1 MFTHLEVKAALPG
14 DFQSEYFLA
23 FHRRDKCAIAE
34 LVEGETIKKGLV
46 ISGLP
51 CLLSITLA
59 QDNAVASL
67 HADGQLSDFDKQ
79 SLQVLLNNML
89 GLAQSTT
96 QFETAYQSHTDIS
109 RLLKHSA
116 GLRIPQTSSPFE
128 AIVWAITGQL
138 ISVEAA
144 VSIRRRLI
152 ETAGVKHN
160 SGLWCQPCPSSL
172 AALPISE
179 YRRCGYS
186 NAKAQTIQLVAQ
198 QVASGELTLA
208 PDVPAK
214 EIEKTLLAIKGVGP
228 WTVSYTL
235 LRGFGWLDGSLHGD
249 VAVRK
254 SLQRLIGSEEP
265 LSQKETQ
272 EWLAQF
278 SPWKAL
284 VAAHLWAME
293 SDKAY

>member
-1 MFTHLEVKAALPG
+1 MTTHFEVTTALP
-14 DFQSEYFLA
+14 DNFQSEYFLA

-34 LVEGETIKKGLV
+34 LVEGNTIKKGLV
-46 ISGLP
+46 ISALP
-51 CLLSITLA
+51 CLLTITLEQKKA
-59 QDNAVASL
+59 IASL
-67 HADGQLSDFDKQ
+67 HADGHLSGFDNNA
-79 SLQVLLNNML
+79 LLLLLNNML
-89 GLAQSTT
+89 GLLQPTA
-96 QFETAYQSHTDIS
+96 QFELAYQSHPDIAK
-109 RLLKHSA
+109 LLRHSS
-116 GLRIPQTSSPFE
+116 GLRIPQTATPFE

-152 ETAGVKHN
+152 ETSEIKHS
-160 SGLWCQPCPSSL
+160 SGLWCQPSPHHL
-172 AALPISE
+172 AKLPISE
-179 YRRCGYS
+179 YRKCGYS

-198 QVASGELTLA
+198 RVINGQLNLS
-208 PDVPAK
+208 PDVSPIDIDKA
-214 EIEKTLLAIKGVGP
+214 LLAIKGVGP

-254 SLQRLIGSEEP
+254 SLQRLLGSDEP
-265 LSQKETQ
+265 LSQKQTQ
-272 EWLAQF
+272 QWLSQF